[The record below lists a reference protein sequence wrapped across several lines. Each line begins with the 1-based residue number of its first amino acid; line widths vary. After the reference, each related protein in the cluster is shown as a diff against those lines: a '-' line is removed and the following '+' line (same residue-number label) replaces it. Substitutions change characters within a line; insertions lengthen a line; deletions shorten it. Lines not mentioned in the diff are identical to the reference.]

1 MALYGR
7 TDSDANKTKVE
18 ATRGNGPA
26 SASSDMTV
34 VFVDEQEAALAE
46 NKARGINGP
55 GWWNFH
61 TYDQGGMTRTKA
73 ECLAFITGP
82 DLNANET
89 QADDAI
95 AADVSVIISIN
106 TQPADTSVAVGD
118 ALQLTV
124 AAISTPPAD
133 ASTLQYQ
140 WQKLG
145 TNGSW
150 ANVGANQTTFDVAS
164 YAATDAGS
172 YRVKLTTSTGAAE
185 VISATAVVTTA

>member
-1 MALYGR
+1 MALYGN
-7 TDSDANKTKVE
+7 TDSNANKTKVE

-26 SASSDMTV
+26 SASGNMTV
-34 VFVDEQEAALAE
+34 VFVDATEAALAE
-46 NKARGINGP
+46 NKARGISGP

-61 TYDQGGMTRTKA
+61 TYDQGGVTRTKA
-73 ECLAFITGP
+73 ECLAVISNP
-82 DLNANET
+82 EANANES
-89 QADDAI
+89 QADDTI
-95 AADVSVIISIN
+95 AADVSVVITIN
-106 TQPADTSVAVGD
+106 TQPADTSVAVGA

-124 AAISTPPAD
+124 AAISTPPGD

-140 WQKLG
+140 WQKLD
-145 TNGSW
+145 TNGNW

-172 YRVKLTTSTGAAE
+172 YRVKLTTSTGASE

>member
-1 MALYGR
+1 MAFIFSECGCGTLDVTGATTFNFTGGGVTV
-7 TDSDANKTKVE
+7 TDAGSNE
-18 ATRGNGPA
+18 ATINIPSPGTGGVTFRGTVNVDDDNTLPA
-26 SASSDMTV
+26 
-34 VFVDEQEAALAE
+34 
-46 NKARGINGP
+46 
-55 GWWNFH
+55 
-61 TYDQGGMTRTKA
+61 
-73 ECLAFITGP
+73 
-82 DLNANET
+82 
-89 QADDAI
+89 
-95 AADVSVIISIN
+95 
-106 TQPADTSVAVGD
+106 TSGQQNPNDVAVGD

>member
-1 MALYGR
+1 MALYGN
-7 TDSDANKTKVE
+7 TDSNANKTKVE

-34 VFVDEQEAALAE
+34 VFVDATEADLAE
-46 NKARGINGP
+46 NKARGVSGP

-73 ECLAFITGP
+73 ECLAVISNP
-82 DLNANET
+82 EANANES
-89 QADDAI
+89 QADDTI
-95 AADVSVIISIN
+95 AADVSVIITIN
-106 TQPADTSVAVGD
+106 TQPATQAVTVGD
-118 ALQLTV
+118 ALALSV
-124 AAISTPPAD
+124 AAISTPPGD

-150 ANVGANQTTFDVAS
+150 TNIGANQPTYDVAS
-164 YAATDAGS
+164 YATTDAGS